1 MSRYDTHAVENQP
14 PHLRDYDAFAED
26 VPLREAMDREGAGW
40 ALDRAQALGR
50 QIGSADVIEH
60 ARLANAHPPKLHTH
74 DRYGHREDRVELHP
88 SWHAMMRLGIEHG
101 LHSLPWS
108 EQERGHVGRAALYYL
123 FNQGENGCA
132 CPITMTFAVVPALR
146 HQPEVAELWEPRV
159 LSNEYD
165 ERFIPAEQK
174 RGAIMG
180 MAMTEKQGGSDVRAN
195 STRAEPLNGGG
206 AGGEYLLT
214 GHKWF
219 CSSPQ
224 ADAFLT
230 LAHCD
235 EGLSCFIVPRFTPD
249 GEKNRFFIQRLKDKL
264 GNRSNPS
271 SEIEYD
277 RTWARMVGE
286 PGRGVPTIINM
297 VHHTRLDCVIGSA
310 GMMRLALVNALHH
323 AKHRRAFGKRLIE
336 QPLMQN
342 VLADLCLEVEAAVAL
357 MMRLA
362 RAFDLAETVPEEAAL
377 ARVLAP
383 IAKYWVCKRN
393 TPMVYEALECHG
405 GNGYVEES
413 PIARLFRDA
422 PLNSIWEGSGNVIC
436 LDVLRALHRTPDAGE
451 ALVKLLERAKGH
463 NRAFD
468 EHVETSIV
476 QLRAGEGIELRARR
490 LVEALALA
498 TQAALLV
505 ENAPTAVSDAFCASR
520 LKRTGGLSFGT
531 LPSETPFKAILG
543 RSVALG

>member
-1 MSRYDTHAVENQP
+1 MTRYDTHQVENQP
-14 PHLRDYDAFAED
+14 PPLRDFNAFEAD
-26 VPLREAMDREGAGW
+26 TPLKEALEREGGAW
-40 ALDRAQALGR
+40 AMERSHRFGET
-50 QIGSADVIEH
+50 IGSAEVIEH
-60 ARLANAHPPKLHTH
+60 ARLANSNPPRLHTH
-74 DRYGHREDRVELHP
+74 DRFGHRDDRIELHP
-88 SWHAMMRLGIEHG
+88 SWHAMMRLGIESEM
-101 LHSLPWS
+101 HSLAWS
-108 EQERGHVGRAALYYL
+108 EHPSSHAGRAALYYL
-123 FNQGENGCA
+123 FNQGENGVA

-146 HQPEVAELWEPRV
+146 LEPTVANEWLPRV
-159 LSNEYD
+159 LSSEYD

-195 STRAEPLNGGG
+195 TTRAVPLNGGG
-206 AGGEYLLT
+206 PGAEYELT

-230 LAHCD
+230 LAQAP
-235 EGLSCFIVPRFTPD
+235 EGLSCFLVPRFTPD

-277 RTWARMVGE
+277 HTWARMVGA

-297 VHHTRLDCVIGSA
+297 VHHTRLDCVLGSA
-310 GMMRLALVNALHH
+310 GMMRLALTQALHH
-323 AKHRRAFGKRLIE
+323 TQHRRAFGKRLIE
-336 QPLMQN
+336 QPLMKN
-342 VLADLCLEVEAAVAL
+342 VLADLCLELEGTVAL

-362 RAFDLAETVPEEAAL
+362 RAFDESDTNPQEALL

-393 TPMVYEALECHG
+393 TALVYEALECHG

-413 PIARLFRDA
+413 PLARLFRDA

-436 LDVLRALHRTPDAGE
+436 LDVLRGLGRNDNASGVLLAMLREASGE
-451 ALVKLLERAKGH
+451 SPAYDRFVDDLEKSLRSSEDMETRARALVEGLAVACEACLLIQHAPPSVATAFLESRLER
-463 NRAFD
+463 R
-468 EHVETSIV
+468 
-476 QLRAGEGIELRARR
+476 
-490 LVEALALA
+490 
-498 TQAALLV
+498 
-505 ENAPTAVSDAFCASR
+505 
-520 LKRTGGLSFGT
+520 GGLNFGT
-531 LPSETPFKAILG
+531 LPADTDFKAVID
-543 RSVALG
+543 RAWTS